1 MTNHITVELTEAQEA
16 HLRAEAERHAVTPE
30 AMMATWVQRQV
41 DYDAWFCAE
50 VQKGIDA
57 ADRGEFI
64 PHEEVVARAEARRA
78 ELLAAGE
85 AGLDVTRRR
94 GPKSCGSSTAPKNGR
109 QPRNFPC

>member
-1 MTNHITVELTEAQEA
+1 MTKHITVELTEAQEA
-16 HLRAEAERHAVTPE
+16 HLRAEAERQAVTPE

-64 PHEEVVARAEARRA
+64 PHEEVVARAEVRRA
-78 ELLAAGE
+78 ELLAA
-85 AGLDVTRRR
+85 
-94 GPKSCGSSTAPKNGR
+94 KSNG
-109 QPRNFPC
+109 